1 MVRKLP
7 LPRPGTGPDLP
18 YLFSHLRHCLLIVLI
33 DLVFDLLV
41 ARSIYATQVYG
52 SIGKLREVVSITV
65 DRQYPSTRKDWG
77 FAVF

>member
-1 MVRKLP
+1 MIRKLP
-7 LPRPGTGPDLP
+7 LPRPGAGPDLS
-18 YLFSHLRHCLLIVLI
+18 YLFSHLRHRLLIVLI

-41 ARSIYATQVYG
+41 ARSIHATQVYG

-65 DRQYPSTRKDWG
+65 DLQYPSTRKDWG